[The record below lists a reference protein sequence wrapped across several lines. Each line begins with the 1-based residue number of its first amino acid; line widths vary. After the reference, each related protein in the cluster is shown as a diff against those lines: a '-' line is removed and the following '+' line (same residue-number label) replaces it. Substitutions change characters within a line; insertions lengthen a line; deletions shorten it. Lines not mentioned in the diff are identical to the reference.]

1 MGLFLTDSMWRLTF
15 VTILSQSYNPLALCA
30 CLLQL
35 WRSVPLVVDNS
46 KAFNVCWMK
55 YYLKSI
61 QCSSP
66 NDCIVRIIHVY
77 NVKCNLLCY
86 GVVHI
91 TESDWHCYF
100 SKCYYMFSFKATQE
114 VGCIMYFVILFLH
127 LSKGFCKDNVCCTI
141 GVYKDIVYQDPL
153 MTHDMT
159 MASLWG

>member
-15 VTILSQSYNPLALCA
+15 VTILSQSYNPLALCS

-77 NVKCNLLCY
+77 NVKHNLLSY
-86 GVVHI
+86 GVVHVAEGDWDCYLS
-91 TESDWHCYF
+91 ESHYLL
-100 SKCYYMFSFKATQE
+100 SSEATQ
-114 VGCIMYFVILFLH
+114 GCVASCILSSCSCICLKAFAKIISVA
-127 LSKGFCKDNVCCTI
+127 LSVSART
-141 GVYKDIVYQDPL
+141 
-153 MTHDMT
+153 
-159 MASLWG
+159 LWT